1 MGKIRYAQLMTG
13 NLGELPNLLST
24 GLNSEMICFFQ
35 HELPEREL
43 QEGIISKRSWEKSPI

>member
-13 NLGELPNLLST
+13 KLGELPNLLST
-24 GLNSEMICFFQ
+24 GLNSEMISFFQ

-43 QEGIISKRSWEKSPI
+43 QEEIILKRSWEKSPI